1 MGQESSMRGFDS
13 PEMLVFVKGVVEA
26 AIQFVEIAVEEEMSP
41 YQLRKWILHFSF
53 LQLSVDG
60 FDVLRAQIIYDHL
73 RECFVGRRGQSRHY
87 DPDS

>member
-41 YQLRKWILHFSF
+41 YQLRK
-53 LQLSVDG
+53 
-60 FDVLRAQIIYDHL
+60 
-73 RECFVGRRGQSRHY
+73 
-87 DPDS
+87 